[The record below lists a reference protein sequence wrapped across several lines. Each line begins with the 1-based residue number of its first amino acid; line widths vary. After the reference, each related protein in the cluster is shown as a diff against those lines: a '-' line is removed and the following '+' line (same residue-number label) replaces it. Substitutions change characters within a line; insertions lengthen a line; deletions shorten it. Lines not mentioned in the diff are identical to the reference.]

1 MASDDGPDHA
11 LVDPSCDHP
20 AEVGAHRAPITTT
33 SLRTVRHPG
42 SRFIKV
48 AIAILG
54 ETGRTDFTVNEVV
67 TRARASLRAFY
78 QHFATKDELLVAL
91 SGEVIARSAHAWRNE
106 VDAMDASAAL
116 RLLIDRVGA
125 QPTSDT
131 QHSINRAL
139 SLYYEHLAQTRP
151 RDFASLLAPL
161 HQLVKDILDRGVTEG
176 VVSSALDTQAAASV
190 VTQTIMGAARIHI
203 LSVELSGTPVDN
215 ALLHAFCMNGLAPGP
230 ADKS

>member
-1 MASDDGPDHA
+1 MASDDGPDQA
-11 LVDPSCDHP
+11 LVDPSCDHAAEP
-20 AEVGAHRAPITTT
+20 AAHYAP
-33 SLRTVRHPG
+33 SLQTGRHPG

-91 SGEVIARSAHAWRNE
+91 SGEVIARSAHAWRDE
-106 VDAMDASAAL
+106 VDAVDASAAL

-151 RDFASLLAPL
+151 RDFALLLAPL

-190 VTQTIMGAARIHI
+190 VTQTIMGAARIQI

-215 ALLHAFCMNGLAPGP
+215 ALLHAFCMNGLAARP
-230 ADKS
+230 ADNS

>member
-1 MASDDGPDHA
+1 MPTEGGPDHPR
-11 LVDPSCDHP
+11 VTPSYDLAAAPGTHRQPGP
-20 AEVGAHRAPITTT
+20 AAIVQ
-33 SLRTVRHPG
+33 RHPG
-42 SRFIKV
+42 SRFIKA
-48 AIAILG
+48 AIDILG

-91 SGEVIARSAHAWRNE
+91 SGEAIARSTKVWRSE
-106 VDAMDASAAL
+106 VEELDASSAL

-125 QPTSDT
+125 QPTTDT

-151 RDFASLLAPL
+151 RDFATLLAPL
-161 HQLVKDILDRGVTEG
+161 HRLVKDILHRGVADG
-176 VVSSALDTQAAASV
+176 VVSSALDIDAIASV

-203 LSVELSGTPVDN
+203 LSTELTGTPVDN
-215 ALLHAFCMNGLAPGP
+215 AALHAFCMHGLAAGASPTT
-230 ADKS
+230 